1 MDVQDQMDKEIQSIT
16 HLLVELRDV
25 TSRSWAI
32 EAYGKK
38 PEEGREVPQY
48 RLLVIQPD
56 DTLKPV
62 VFPSANADRTTT
74 DLATYPMM
82 AAYITGVINGVIN
95 AKPDLQPSQN

>member
-16 HLLVELRDV
+16 FLLVELRNA
-25 TSRSWAI
+25 TNRSWAV
-32 EAYGKK
+32 EAYGTK

-62 VFPSANADRTTT
+62 VFPSANANRTTT

-82 AAYITGVINGVIN
+82 SSYISGIINGVIN
-95 AKPDLQPSQN
+95 ARPDLQPSKN